1 MRGVDSKVQICQV
14 WVWNPGLSAGSWL
27 SLHEPF
33 TPRLNLKAPRFPAG
47 GLFACFFLLGA
58 WSRFG
63 KDTLLPSP
71 VVIVPT
77 YTVTLCHQSYF
88 VLSEPLPVRI
98 LSVKNMDGKGVLTPG
113 QSHVV
118 PKKIT
123 NL

>member
-1 MRGVDSKVQICQV
+1 MRGVDSKAQICQV

-33 TPRLNLKAPRFPAG
+33 TPRLNRKAPRFPAG
-47 GLFACFFLLGA
+47 GLFACSFLLGA

-77 YTVTLCHQSYF
+77 YTVTLCHELLCS
-88 VLSEPLPVRI
+88 LRAPAC
-98 LSVKNMDGKGVLTPG
+98 
-113 QSHVV
+113 
-118 PKKIT
+118 
-123 NL
+123 